1 MIGRKSRPRLLSQGE
16 LPSETFRVLLIGAWR
31 RLALTTDIVAESPW
45 KWDNI
50 DPGYMHKYGVRST
63 EKKSEKHGQIRISGE
78 YEHYTTI
85 SNLDSP

>member
-45 KWDNI
+45 K
-50 DPGYMHKYGVRST
+50 
-63 EKKSEKHGQIRISGE
+63 
-78 YEHYTTI
+78 
-85 SNLDSP
+85 